1 MAGPVTDGV
10 TDGPLYTVGLM
21 ADVIGVSR
29 SAVRHWIRHGLLAA
43 TRRSGSIEWFDFEQ
57 LVIARRLAGLL
68 SSGLSLR
75 KLDAQLAALGQ
86 GDAAAAARADGR
98 IVREGDRLLLYSQ
111 GRLVGGE
118 GQLQLGFL
126 ADAVGREAPRHP
138 ELDARTVP
146 LPSTVAADA
155 AGIAP
160 LTSDPVAADPAGGDL
175 LDTDSLLDLAAEL
188 SADGH
193 LDDACEALRAI
204 LQANP
209 PTPEVVFTLAELLY
223 RSGDLTAAR
232 ERFYMA
238 IELDP
243 DHLAARASL
252 GCLLWEMG
260 EHELAIAALDGVVR
274 QQPDFADAHWQLAGI
289 LEEIGRIE
297 EAKHHLREFLSLAP
311 ESPWTDAA
319 REKLDC
325 LS

>member
-1 MAGPVTDGV
+1 MADEV

-29 SAVRHWIRHGLLAA
+29 SAVRHWIRHGLLLA
-43 TRRSGSIEWFDFEQ
+43 TRRSGSLEWFDFEQ

-75 KLDAQLAALGQ
+75 RLDAQLAALGQ

-111 GRLVGGE
+111 GRLVGSE

-126 ADAVGREAPRHP
+126 ADAVCREAPRHP
-138 ELDARTVP
+138 ELDAQTVP
-146 LPSTVAADA
+146 LPVAAADEA
-155 AGIAP
+155 AG
-160 LTSDPVAADPAGGDL
+160 VAPAGDDPSGTDL

-188 SADGH
+188 AADGH
-193 LDDACEALRAI
+193 LEEACEALRAM
-204 LQANP
+204 LQAFP
-209 PTPEVVFTLAELLY
+209 PTAEVVFTLAELLY

-243 DHLAARASL
+243 DHLSARASL

-289 LEEIGRIE
+289 LEETGRLD

-319 REKLDC
+319 REKLDG